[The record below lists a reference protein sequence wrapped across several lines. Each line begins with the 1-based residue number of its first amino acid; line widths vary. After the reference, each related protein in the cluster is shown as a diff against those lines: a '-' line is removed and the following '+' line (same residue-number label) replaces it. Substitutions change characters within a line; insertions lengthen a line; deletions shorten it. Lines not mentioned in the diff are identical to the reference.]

1 MKGKEKI
8 CGTPVDICAK
18 EGRFGKRLWNY
29 IIFAD
34 FGAQEFQKM
43 EVAQLPESGQLS

>member
-18 EGRFGKRLWNY
+18 GDSFIKRIWNSV
-29 IIFAD
+29 ILVVFHAP
-34 FGAQEFQKM
+34 A
-43 EVAQLPESGQLS
+43 